1 MLIRRRLPDCITRR
15 RLLESWMA
23 MAALSAAGC
32 ARDDRRARSTR
43 STLRILHYPDERLF
57 AGAFPAQFLLFL
69 PLVGY
74 DERGEFEGRL
84 ARNWEHSPD
93 YHTWTFHLRRGVN
106 WHDGMPVTAHD
117 LKFSWDLFDVMRG
130 KWRGATSEAPD
141 DSTFVLR
148 YDRPTNGLD
157 WWTVYYPRHLLQ
169 ALNPKQFWEWDF
181 WLHPVGNGPYRFVR
195 YVPLTAFELE
205 ANPDYVFGQ
214 PRIERLIVK
223 LGPQETAVTELLS
236 GNVDAA
242 SVDRSALPR
251 FAGDSRFR
259 VYNDLFPDVSW
270 LSGIFWNH
278 REPFFR
284 DAAVRRAL
292 TMAIDRRE
300 LRRVLYFPEDL
311 PLFDTVFTARQF
323 YRHQLPEALPHDPPQ
338 ARRLLDAAGWI
349 DRDGRGLR
357 HRDGRR
363 FAFTALTPGPATSD
377 RTRAAVFVQ
386 EAFCQVGV
394 SMEIETLDGKLMLER
409 FRGGHFQ
416 AAFWRL
422 QNIADGSWPSHVH
435 LFGKESVLG
444 YRAPRV
450 IDLLGRADRTVDEE
464 ERDRIFREL
473 MPLLQMDV
481 PVTLLYPHMTAVV
494 AHRRVHGLGSP
505 FHADPVMHAEDLWVE
520 EDVSR

>member
-1 MLIRRRLPDCITRR
+1 M
-15 RLLESWMA
+15 
-23 MAALSAAGC
+23 
-32 ARDDRRARSTR
+32 
-43 STLRILHYPDERLF
+43 F

-84 ARNWEHSPD
+84 AQNWAHSPD
-93 YHTWTFHLRRGVN
+93 YRMWTFHLRRGVN
-106 WHDGMPVTAHD
+106 WHDGVPVTAHD
-117 LKFSWDLFDVMRG
+117 LKFTWDLFEVMWGG
-130 KWRGATSEAPD
+130 KRVATPEAPD

-169 ALNPKQFWEWDF
+169 GLNPKQFMDWDF
-181 WLHPVGNGPYRFVR
+181 WQHPVGNGPYRFLR
-195 YVPLTAFELE
+195 HVPKTAFELE

-214 PRIERLIVK
+214 PRIKRVIVK

-242 SVDRSALPR
+242 SVDRSALPN

-259 VYNDLFPDVSW
+259 IYNDLFRDVSW

-300 LRRVLYFPEDL
+300 LHQVLSLPDDL

-323 YRHQLPEALPHDPPQ
+323 HRHQLPEALPHDPPQ

-349 DRDGRGLR
+349 DRDGGGVRQK
-357 HRDGRR
+357 DGRR

-386 EAFCQVGV
+386 EAVRQVGV
-394 SMEIETLDGKLMLER
+394 SMEIETLEENLMLKR

-422 QNIADGSWPSHVH
+422 HNRPHGSWLSHLQ

-444 YRAPRV
+444 YRAPPV
-450 IDLLGRADRTVDEE
+450 VDLLERAERTVDQEE
-464 ERDRIFREL
+464 LDRIYREL

-481 PVTLLYPHMTAVV
+481 PITLLYPHMGAVV
-494 AHRRVHGLGSP
+494 AHRRVHGLSSP
-505 FHADPVMHAEDLWVE
+505 FHGDPVMHTEDLWLGEGE
-520 EDVSR
+520 ENW